1 MLDRNS
7 LTIFYYFLLV
17 FVILEIISPKFII
30 NPISNF
36 PYSAGRMGFIILG
49 IIGLKKEIID
59 YDISV
64 FFVGFI
70 IIGFLVGSLYS
81 VNVSKSIQIS
91 LGTGLLYIASIGFG
105 RILLA
110 NSTTRLFD
118 VLFIITFL
126 YWANYIYGPIN
137 AGEIDLSIDFN
148 STLQTTVMYN
158 RHIIGL
164 PLTMSSIY
172 LVIRI
177 IEYGAKGIKIY
188 FSYILSFVI
197 IFITTFLT
205 FMIHSRSNL
214 LFYFIVLGMYFLNIT
229 GKINI
234 KRVAFGFSFLFII
247 YFYLYNSIFDYN
259 DMVSQRFFIGTTA
272 YTIEST
278 QTRFQLYGN
287 FFGHFFQQ
295 PLGIGLFEPYIDLG
309 YIRALM
315 HNQYLSFIVSAGI
328 LGIPA
333 VFILFKIIFKTLF
346 KKKIKKNNIQ
356 RLFSKEG
363 WAIFVPLKYSMIL
376 FFFTLTTVES
386 GGLLFLFMLSLLFEL
401 HRKIYLSHKI

>member
-81 VNVSKSIQIS
+81 VNVSKSIQIA

-137 AGEIDLSIDFN
+137 AGEIDLSINFN
-148 STLQTTVMYN
+148 SSLQN
-158 RHIIGL
+158 IRLFNKHIIGL
-164 PLTMSSIY
+164 SLTMSSIY

-197 IFITTFLT
+197 IFITTYLT

-234 KRVAFGFSFLFII
+234 KRGVIGSSFLFII
-247 YFYLYNSIFDYN
+247 YYYLYNTIFSYN
-259 DMVSQRFFIGTTA
+259 DLVSQRFFIGATA
-272 YTIEST
+272 YSIEST
-278 QTRFQLYGN
+278 LTRFQLYGN

-309 YIRALM
+309 YIRSLM

-328 LGIPA
+328 LGIFPL
-333 VFILFKIIFKTLF
+333 FILFIIIFKTLF
-346 KKKIKKNNIQ
+346 KKKIKKI
-356 RLFSKEG
+356 
-363 WAIFVPLKYSMIL
+363 IFKGY
-376 FFFTLTTVES
+376 FQKKT
-386 GGLLFLFMLSLLFEL
+386 GLFL
-401 HRKIYLSHKI
+401 YP